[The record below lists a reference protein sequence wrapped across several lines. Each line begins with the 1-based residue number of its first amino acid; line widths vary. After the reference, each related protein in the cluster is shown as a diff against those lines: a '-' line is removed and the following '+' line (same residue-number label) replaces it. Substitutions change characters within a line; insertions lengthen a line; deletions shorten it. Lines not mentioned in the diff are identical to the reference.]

1 MGRRTVTTTGF
12 EAFLCYLTFASV
24 RRVVT
29 TTKQQIKNIISG
41 DGATVCLFMPRHV
54 TWVAGEYRYEYIVD
68 ASQQYINVISG
79 AKHVTATERHDP
91 IDAAT
96 EHRRGAAAWRSHSG
110 GCRAPAERSVE
121 TRGEAHVSDAQRSH
135 EDVEGLGG
143 GIAHDYIAAA
153 HKSDAK
159 PYM

>member
-54 TWVAGEYRYEYIVD
+54 TLIYKK
-68 ASQQYINVISG
+68 QQMI
-79 AKHVTATERHDP
+79 
-91 IDAAT
+91 
-96 EHRRGAAAWRSHSG
+96 
-110 GCRAPAERSVE
+110 RSVMMNY
-121 TRGEAHVSDAQRSH
+121 HI
-135 EDVEGLGG
+135 L
-143 GIAHDYIAAA
+143 
-153 HKSDAK
+153 
-159 PYM
+159 